1 MNNTKNNALLF
12 RTNRSARFGDNA
24 HIEDEIYVT
33 DDVHPRFGQPRR
45 GHARWQCGQCCLH
58 CAAFDVR
65 TGEVKSPPTSFR
77 LLTYE
82 VLLQGD
88 DVYIDLDKSAAGEPA

>member
-33 DDVHPRFGQPRR
+33 DDECTHASGSLAEGMLDGSVVNAACIAPRLT
-45 GHARWQCGQCCLH
+45 CGP
-58 CAAFDVR
+58 
-65 TGEVKSPPTSFR
+65 VK
-77 LLTYE
+77 
-82 VLLQGD
+82 
-88 DVYIDLDKSAAGEPA
+88 